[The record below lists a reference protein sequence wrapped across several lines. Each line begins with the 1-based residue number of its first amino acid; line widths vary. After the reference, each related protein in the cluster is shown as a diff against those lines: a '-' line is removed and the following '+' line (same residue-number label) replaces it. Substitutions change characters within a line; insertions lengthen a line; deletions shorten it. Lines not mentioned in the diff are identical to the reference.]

1 VSVYRP
7 ASYYEWAMQPDTCPA
22 HGPLDDGTCHG
33 CTAEDRAEHQ
43 EREGR
48 R

>member
-1 VSVYRP
+1 MD
-7 ASYYEWAMQPDTCPA
+7 EDTCPA
-22 HGPLDDGTCHG
+22 HGPLTDDGG
-33 CTAEDRAEHQ
+33 CSGCVADDRAEHQ